1 MTQRIAPTSRNPG
14 SAIRISMWPHPSCGT
29 RTDTFLV
36 ITGKPGVY
44 EDASFSIVVP

>member
-1 MTQRIAPTSRNPG
+1 
-14 SAIRISMWPHPSCGT
+14 MWPHPSCGT